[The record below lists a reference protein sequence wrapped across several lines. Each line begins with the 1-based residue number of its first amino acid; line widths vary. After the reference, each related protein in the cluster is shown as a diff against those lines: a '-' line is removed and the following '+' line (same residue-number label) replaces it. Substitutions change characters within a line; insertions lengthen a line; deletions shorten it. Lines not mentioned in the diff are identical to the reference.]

1 MLCIQGNVAAKKKK
15 NNNNKYNIRS
25 HWLSVRS
32 SLYRIESRQVI
43 PNCCAVCLASSCVSI
58 SLRSNP
64 VVGYKQLTAVCTVA
78 VCLLTWGNCS
88 HLLSNCLFRMRNA
101 CLRQSFSHPVSS
113 RCQFFSHKRLLV
125 LRPTYVPLQKR
136 KKNVQYQ
143 RLLPLSVSTW
153 VTACL
158 CVKGF
163 LV

>member
-1 MLCIQGNVAAKKKK
+1 M
-15 NNNNKYNIRS
+15 
-25 HWLSVRS
+25 
-32 SLYRIESRQVI
+32 I

-88 HLLSNCLFRMRNA
+88 HLLSNCLFRMRNV

-125 LRPTYVPLQKR
+125 LRPTYVPSQKR
-136 KKNVQYQ
+136 KKKMYNT
-143 RLLPLSVSTW
+143 RDDCRCLSVPESQR
-153 VTACL
+153 ACVL
-158 CVKGF
+158 RGSWFKYLTFVLFKSRKYRKDELWKWCVLIAQIKT
-163 LV
+163 VQ